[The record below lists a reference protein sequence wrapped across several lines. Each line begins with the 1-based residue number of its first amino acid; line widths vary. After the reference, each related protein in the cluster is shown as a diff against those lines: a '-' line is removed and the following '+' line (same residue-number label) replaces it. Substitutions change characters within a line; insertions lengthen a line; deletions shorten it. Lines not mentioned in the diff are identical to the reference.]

1 MATSEDFKNFVLECL
16 KNTNLGFIFSARKM
30 FGNYC
35 IYVHLNEKKPLF
47 LLCDERLFIKCY
59 EGLETLLDEKDK
71 SFEKAKDWYVVDFEN
86 LSLLEEILEKVLR
99 RENAKI

>member
-1 MATSEDFKNFVLECL
+1 
-16 KNTNLGFIFSARKM
+16 M

-59 EGLETLLDEKDK
+59 ERLETLLDEKDK
-71 SFEKAKDWYVVDFEN
+71 PFVGAKEWYVVDFEN